1 MEKYLQP
8 IVDFL
13 DSHHWSD
20 DEAEFALIQYDIVDV
35 MEQNQIGVESVQ
47 PILELMEK
55 HPLVEFG
62 SPGPLTHFIEKFYQE
77 NSRFY
82 EDLLLQSVLKQPT
95 VHTVWL
101 LNRIINGVKTEN
113 SLELIQVLKSIS
125 VNTAIHQEIRL
136 VAVNFLEYQSKN
148 EA

>member
-8 IVDFL
+8 LVKFL
-13 DSHHWSD
+13 DSHHWMD
-20 DEAEFALIQYDIVDV
+20 NEEEFVLMQYDMVEL
-35 MEQNQIGVESVQ
+35 MEQNQLGVESVQ

-62 SPGPLTHFIEKFYQE
+62 SPGPLTHFIEKFYQQ

-113 SLELIQVLKSIS
+113 SLELIQVLKSVS
-125 VNTAIHQEIRL
+125 VNTSIHQEICV
-136 VAVNFLEYQSKN
+136 VAANFLEYQSKN